1 MPQLMGHNERGAKK
15 KMHSTKFTGKD
26 LERSNTSNLTANLI
40 TLGTKRGKYIQEQV
54 IVKLRA

>member
-1 MPQLMGHNERGAKK
+1 MGHNERGAKK